1 MNWLNNGQSVKV
13 PVGNY
18 RITFPNW
25 SYINNNF
32 LKQFFNDYH
41 LKNIQLHVHSF
52 KKDIFFLTYIEQE
65 IEEMYDE
72 NDEYKEKI
80 VKQIPWIQIHIP
92 RYSMKYNKFG
102 YELQLVMK

>member
-1 MNWLNNGQSVKV
+1 MDWLNNGQSVKV

-52 KKDIFFLTYIEQE
+52 KKDIFFLTYISNKKLKKC
-65 IEEMYDE
+65 M
-72 NDEYKEKI
+72 
-80 VKQIPWIQIHIP
+80 
-92 RYSMKYNKFG
+92 MKTMNTK
-102 YELQLVMK
+102 KK